1 MNAIHNWDA
10 WLGTDEAG
18 KGDYFGPL
26 VVAAVYVD
34 TECQRTFS
42 DLGIADGKTLSNS
55 RIRDLAELMRQ
66 HHERHIVVVER
77 MPNEYNSLYNNF
89 RRRGQNLN
97 HLLASL
103 HAEAIHTLATRVGAK
118 HALVDRFSKDDLITQ
133 QLRQRMKGKQRLQHG
148 TSNSFQD
155 GIPRGV
161 PLEMEIIQVPKA
173 ERDIAVAAASII
185 ARDAFLNGM
194 ETLSEKYEMRLP
206 RGSYQV
212 VEAGREFVA
221 LHGHEALGHV
231 AKLHFSLTDMVN
243 NLSSPRDS
251 RN

>member
-10 WLGTDEAG
+10 WIGTDEAG
-18 KGDYFGPL
+18 KGDYFGSL
-26 VVAAVYVD
+26 VAAAVYVD
-34 TECQRTFS
+34 AECRETFS
-42 DLGIADGKTLSNS
+42 DLGITDGKTLSIS
-55 RIRDLAELMRQ
+55 RIRDLAELMHARY
-66 HHERHIVVVER
+66 ERHIVVVQR
-77 MPNEYNSLYNNF
+77 MPNEYNSLYDDF

-133 QLRQRMKGKQRLQHG
+133 QLRQRMKGKPRLQQG
-148 TSNSFQD
+148 APVPFQD
-155 GIPRGV
+155 RISGGIHLGM
-161 PLEMEIIQVPKA
+161 EMLQVPKA

-194 ETLSEKYEMRLP
+194 ETLSEEYGICLP

-212 VEAGREFVA
+212 VEAGKEFIT
-221 LHGHEALGHV
+221 LHGSEALGDV
-231 AKLHFSLTDMVN
+231 AKLHFSLTDAVRA
-243 NLSSPRDS
+243 S
-251 RN
+251 